1 MKENYLNKKKYKDLG
16 RWYINNFVLEV
27 AKRVE
32 HGCRILD
39 VGAGECVYK
48 QFV

>member
-39 VGAGECVYK
+39 VGAEECVYK
-48 QFV
+48 QIV